1 VQVSVYSTAGEVVSQ
16 IELSDYVFGIEPNVP
31 VMHQA
36 LVRQRANARLGT
48 HDTKTRGEVSGGGRK
63 PWRQKGTGRARQGST
78 RAPQWRG
85 GGTVFGPHPR
95 SYRLEMP
102 RKMRRLALRSA
113 LSDKARGEELMVVQG
128 LDLIE
133 PRAKVM
139 RQVLEALAAP
149 ESALIVL
156 PAKVEAV
163 ERAAGNL
170 PKVKTLLSANLN
182 LADLLKYQR
191 LILTPEAVGEIE
203 RLWGAKPEA
212 VGESER
218 LRDAKEERA

>member
-1 VQVSVYSTAGEVVSQ
+1 MQAQIYSTTGEVVDQ
-16 IELSDYVFGIEPNVP
+16 IELSDYIFGIEPNVP

-95 SYRLEMP
+95 SYKQAMP

-113 LSDKARGEELMVVQG
+113 LSDKARGEALMVVRG
-128 LDLIE
+128 LEAID
-133 PRAKVM
+133 PRTKAMK
-139 RQVLEALAAP
+139 QVLEALAVST
-149 ESALIVL
+149 SALIVL
-156 PAKVEAV
+156 PEKTDAV

-170 PKVKTLLSANLN
+170 EQVKTLLYSNLN

-191 LILTPEAVGEIE
+191 LILTPAAVAEIE
-203 RLWGAKPEA
+203 RLWGQ
-212 VGESER
+212 
-218 LRDAKEERA
+218 KEEQA

>member
-1 VQVSVYSTAGEVVSQ
+1 MQAQIYSTTGEVVDQ
-16 IELSDYVFGIEPNVP
+16 IELSDYIFGIEPNVP

-63 PWRQKGTGRARQGST
+63 PWRQKGTGRARQGSI

-95 SYRLEMP
+95 SYKQAMP

-113 LSDKARGEELMVVQG
+113 LSDKARGEALMVVRG
-128 LDLIE
+128 LEAID
-133 PRAKVM
+133 PRTKAMK
-139 RQVLEALAAP
+139 QVLEALAV
-149 ESALIVL
+149 STTALIVL
-156 PAKVEAV
+156 PEKTDAV

-170 PKVKTLLSANLN
+170 EQVKTLLYSNLN

-191 LILTPEAVGEIE
+191 LILTPAAVAEIE
-203 RLWGAKPEA
+203 RLWGQ
-212 VGESER
+212 
-218 LRDAKEERA
+218 KEEQA